1 MPQIFPGQSLTA
13 EPKNAPYENPPQMIK
28 PEEALLW
35 HVERL
40 AKPERVNALL
50 DAIELDTTIVELTEG
65 ILRGAV
71 MMGRHSIDVSLIIAP
86 VLHEIIK
93 STAESAD
100 LDFDEG
106 YPDETSEKNRV
117 AYEISNHK
125 ARKMLKEYERETGEE
140 LTDLEEGGLQAIQDE
155 QGSLEN
161 KIEQKDQMEMDLSSS
176 KGLMSKPSL
185 AVKKSVVEQEGI
197 L

>member
-125 ARKMLKEYERETGEE
+125 ARKMLKEYERKTGEE

>member
-125 ARKMLKEYERETGEE
+125 ARKMLKEYERKTGEE

-161 KIEQKDQMEMDLSSS
+161 KIEQKDQMETDLSSS
-176 KGLMSKPSL
+176 NGLMSKPSL

>member
-125 ARKMLKEYERETGEE
+125 ARKMLKEYERKTGEE
-140 LTDLEEGGLQAIQDE
+140 LTDLDEGGLQAIQDE